1 MLVSLGHV
9 VSGSEGGGQMTFR
22 MLGPR
27 GINVPNSL
35 VLFSLSG
42 LVLCVLASNSL
53 ATDGALHGTR
63 SLAADSYG
71 SQKSNLEI
79 LKSRMSRGKE
89 VALLLLQ
96 NKPEDTPVDLAGITD
111 HFPSNT
117 GALTQFP
124 FATVV
129 CYSYTQKLSLLISH
143 MVPAKC
149 LVPLQGDSL

>member
-9 VSGSEGGGQMTFR
+9 VSGSKGGGQLTFR

-35 VLFSLSG
+35 ALFSLSG

-79 LKSRMSRGKE
+79 LKSRMPRGKE

-96 NKPEDTPVDLAGITD
+96 NKPEDTQLTWLESQANFLQTLG
-111 HFPSNT
+111 PSPST
-117 GALTQFP
+117 
-124 FATVV
+124 
-129 CYSYTQKLSLLISH
+129 
-143 MVPAKC
+143 
-149 LVPLQGDSL
+149 PLPLWSVIVTPRNQVF